1 MIHQY
6 KLNGVNIV
14 LDTFSGAVHVVD
26 DLSYDIIELYDQ
38 KKEKEA
44 KAEADKA
51 VAEVAE
57 KPAEEVKAD

>member
-38 KKEKEA
+38 KKEKE
-44 KAEADKA
+44 EI
-51 VAEVAE
+51 ENIMLE
-57 KPAEEVKAD
+57 KYKDEGINKEDIE